1 MSIEPLFHKNL
12 PARERILLEGYNV
25 EIYGVLFSST
35 KRSAVLRGSYGYN
48 IFLNLKCVLEE
59 NTNSTWQCHIKQK
72 MRLI

>member
-12 PARERILLEGYNV
+12 PARERFLLEGYSV
-25 EIYGVLFSST
+25 EIYGVLFLST
-35 KRSAVLRGSYGYN
+35 KRSAVLRGSYGYS

-59 NTNSTWQCHIKQK
+59 NTNSTWQRHIKQK